1 VLADADRCVSVL
13 EGLRRLGVGLSLDDF
28 GTGHAS
34 LSRLAT
40 LPIDELKIDRSFI
53 TDVAHDA
60 AHRAIARTI
69 VDLGLRVA
77 AEGIEDDECLATV
90 RALGCDVAQ
99 GYGLERPMLASA
111 IAERLGAVAGVTSRR
126 SAPPDAGSR
135 AWRRAARTRGRRPPA
150 PSRSRPSPA
159 AAPGA

>member
-1 VLADADRCVSVL
+1 VLADAERCVSVL

-40 LPIDELKIDRSFI
+40 LPVDELKIDRSFI
-53 TDVAHDA
+53 TDIATDP

-69 VDLGLRVA
+69 VDLGRSLGLRVV
-77 AEGIEDDECLATV
+77 AEGIEDDDCLAAV

-99 GYGLERPMLASA
+99 GYGLGRPMPARA
-111 IAERLGAVAGVTSRR
+111 IAERLGAGAGAGAPGVTSR
-126 SAPPDAGSR
+126 
-135 AWRRAARTRGRRPPA
+135 
-150 PSRSRPSPA
+150 
-159 AAPGA
+159 